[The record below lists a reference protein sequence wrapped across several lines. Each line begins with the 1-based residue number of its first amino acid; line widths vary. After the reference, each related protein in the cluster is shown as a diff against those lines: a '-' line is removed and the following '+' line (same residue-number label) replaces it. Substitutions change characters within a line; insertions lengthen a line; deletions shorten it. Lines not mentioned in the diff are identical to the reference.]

1 MIDYVREGEYIHW
14 KLALKD
20 KFFVLKRNGYLF
32 GGYYFPVYY
41 FYGGSKF
48 YDGKYEYLYPLPM
61 LGVINDDI
69 AFVFYDHYD
78 IKEFYYNDPVI
89 DPVLIEIEP
98 TNVKTIKHIYYD
110 KKLIDEY
117 NKVFNLNLKPKEN
130 VIVVETVP
138 FTFKNNALDSFIFG

>member
-1 MIDYVREGEYIHW
+1 MIDYYRKGEYIHW
-14 KLALKD
+14 KFELKD

-61 LGVINDDI
+61 LGVVDDHV
-69 AFVFYDHYD
+69 AFIFYDHYEID
-78 IKEFYYNDPVI
+78 EFFYDYPVI

-98 TNVKTIKHIYYD
+98 TNVKTVKYIYFD
-110 KKLIDEY
+110 EKLIDEY
-117 NKVFNLNLKPKEN
+117 NKVFNLNLKPKGN
-130 VIVVETVP
+130 VIVVETIP
-138 FTFKNNALDSFIFG
+138 FILKGDVSYSFIF